1 MWRGRIS
8 VAAQG
13 VFGTR
18 RIGFAAQ
25 PATNSN
31 TRPNVRNTPTASS
44 SRTASVVGRFAKG
57 SALPTGVEINAFRMN
72 TAFGRTVRARR
83 GSRSYPREDGVMPTV
98 AETPMLP
105 DRTATKAKTPHG
117 RATARPT
124 GTALPT
130 NAFFIR
136 RSAVRSA
143 TNSDREMPAE
153 HNSTAMCYG
162 EISRESNGADASV
175 PPTAG
180 RRNVRTTAT
189 TAFGR
194 TVRARRGSRTN
205 RNALLVGCKTR
216 LTGFSLFF
224 LVDMRRKY
232 KKIAVRVVL

>member
-18 RIGFAAQ
+18 LIGFAAQ

-83 GSRSYPREDGVMPTV
+83 GSRSFPREDGVMPTV

-105 DRTATKAKTPHG
+105 DRTATKAKTPRG
-117 RATARPT
+117 CFEGIAIRATARPT

-153 HNSTAMCYG
+153 QNSTAMCYG
-162 EISRESNGADASV
+162 EISRESNGADASA

-180 RRNVRTTAT
+180 RRNVRTTTT

-194 TVRARRGSRTN
+194 TVRAGRGSRTN
-205 RNALLVGCKTR
+205 RNALLVGGKTR
-216 LTGFSLFF
+216 LTGFSLSF
-224 LVDMRRKY
+224 L
-232 KKIAVRVVL
+232 

>member
-8 VAAQG
+8 IAVQG
-13 VFGTR
+13 GFGAR

-25 PATNSN
+25 PATNLN
-31 TRPNVRNTPTASS
+31 TRPNVRNTPTPSS

-83 GSRSYPREDGVMPTV
+83 GSRSYPKEDGVMPTV
-98 AETPMLP
+98 AP
-105 DRTATKAKTPHG
+105 DRTATKTKTPHG
-117 RATARPT
+117 CFEGIAIRATARPA

-143 TNSDREMPAE
+143 TNSGREMPAE
-153 HNSTAMCYG
+153 RNSIAMCYG

-194 TVRARRGSRTN
+194 TVRARRGSRTSH
-205 RNALLVGCKTR
+205 NALLVR
-216 LTGFSLFF
+216 LG
-224 LVDMRRKY
+224 
-232 KKIAVRVVL
+232 IE

>member
-105 DRTATKAKTPHG
+105 DRIATKAKTPHG
-117 RATARPT
+117 IAIRATARPT

-153 HNSTAMCYG
+153 HNTTAMCYG
-162 EISRESNGADASV
+162 EFPRESNGADASA

-180 RRNVRTTAT
+180 RRNVSTTAT

-194 TVRARRGSRTN
+194 TVRARLH
-205 RNALLVGCKTR
+205 NALLVGCKTR

-224 LVDMRRKY
+224 LVDMWR
-232 KKIAVRVVL
+232 